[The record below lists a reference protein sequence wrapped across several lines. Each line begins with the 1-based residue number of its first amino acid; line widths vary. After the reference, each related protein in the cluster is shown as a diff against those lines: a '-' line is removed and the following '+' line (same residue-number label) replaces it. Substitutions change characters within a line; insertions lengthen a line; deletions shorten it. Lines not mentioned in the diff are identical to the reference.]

1 MYYKLKETDIP
12 KMSKLNW
19 DVQLQ
24 SNSYIEVDITNV
36 GAKEMP
42 YEQNE
47 SELIFQ
53 DYYIKYQ
60 AYMLHTEDKPKVYI
74 CPRDEKPTID
84 NLKEFDKSN
93 WSVWGVKCFN
103 VVYRDKHGFQTSATT
118 QIYRNGVLFDT
129 VGGRDMAYS
138 LIEAQAIIHK
148 LNDPRYPWT
157 YFEIDY
163 EKEIVG
169 LRVKWRGRDAVITRY
184 IEGQNAV
191 MLDIIAEED
200 EFDAGEHIKDWL
212 LSDSFDFWPKDK

>member
-24 SNSYIEVDITNV
+24 SNSYLEVNITEV
-36 GAKEMP
+36 GSERMP
-42 YEQNE
+42 YKQYD
-47 SELIFQ
+47 SEVIFQ
-53 DYYIKYQ
+53 DYYVKYQ
-60 AYMLHTEDKPKVYI
+60 AYMLHIGDNSKVYI
-74 CPRDEKPTID
+74 CPRDEEPTME
-84 NLKEFDKSN
+84 NLREFDAN
-93 WSVWGVKCFN
+93 DWSVWGVKCFN
-103 VVYRDKHGFQTSATT
+103 AVYRGKHGFRTSATA

-148 LNDPRYPWT
+148 LDDPRYPWS
-157 YFEIDY
+157 YFEINY
-163 EKEIVG
+163 EKKIVG
-169 LRVKWRGRDAVITRY
+169 LKVKWRGRDAVITSY

-191 MLDIIAEED
+191 MLDIVAEED
-200 EFDAGEHIKDWL
+200 EFDTGEHIKDWL